1 MNGLNMSRY
10 IVCALSLLLTF
21 LPVVSW
27 GRTDNA
33 ALATQAS
40 VRLIGGVTGVGDL
53 TEIPAGLDVELK
65 PGWHTYW
72 RSPGDAGAPPQLD
85 WNTPENTA
93 VNVGNVTLLY
103 PVPDRHITAGLETI
117 GYDGHVVFPLIITPL
132 HPGKPVELMARLTL
146 LVCSD
151 ICVPNEFQLHLQIPA
166 GTAAPSAA
174 AELLQD
180 WRARVPVRDQQAWQ
194 ISGTRAGDNGSAL
207 VDFTVA
213 KPLQNPRV
221 FAETAEG
228 GIFSPPDITL
238 NESHTAGTVKLIL
251 RPGSEM
257 PRPPLVTLTL
267 ADGQRGWEQNVELA
281 AAPQATP
288 MPQPA
293 VAALAAPASLMVM
306 LLFAFLGGLILN
318 LMPCVLPVLSLKVL
332 KFMGHGGRE
341 DHEARHSF
349 LATSAGIIAS
359 FLLLAGIM
367 LALRAAGQ
375 SVGWGMQF
383 QHPGFLLFLM
393 AVLLIFAGNLWGLF
407 EIQLPAALNDRLF
420 AASAHHPKLLGD
432 FLTGGFAALLATP
445 CTAPFLGT
453 AIGFALGAGSGTII
467 AIFAGMGLGM
477 ATPYLLVAAFPGLAT
492 RMPRPGAWMIKLKR
506 VLAFALLGTAV
517 WLGGILVMQS
527 QAETTVFDEA
537 AIPRHMAEGKT
548 VFVDVTAAWCITC
561 QVNKKL
567 VLDRADITAR
577 LTAPDV
583 IFIRR
588 DWTRPDQSIADY
600 LHRFGRGGIPFNVVY
615 GPGAPGGIVLPELL
629 TVDAVTEALDKAG
642 KKP

>member
-1 MNGLNMSRY
+1 MSRFA
-10 IVCALSLLLTF
+10 VFAFFLLLSS
-21 LPVVSW
+21 LPGASW
-27 GRTDNA
+27 GGNGA
-33 ALATQAS
+33 GQIPEQAS
-40 VRLIGGVTGVGDL
+40 VRLISGVTGVGDL
-53 TEIPAGLDVELK
+53 AEIPAGLEVVLN

-85 WNTPENTA
+85 WNTPGDPV
-93 VNVGNVTLLY
+93 VNIGSLTLLY
-103 PVPDRHITAGLETI
+103 PVPDRHIIAGLETI
-117 GYDGHVVFPLIITPL
+117 GYDGHLVFPLAIAPL
-132 HPGKPVELMARLTL
+132 HPGQAVELTARLTL

-151 ICVPNEFQLHLQIPA
+151 ICVPNEFKVQLQVPA
-166 GTAAPSAA
+166 GEAAPSESAYLIK
-174 AELLQD
+174 E
-180 WRARVPVRDQQAWQ
+180 WNARVPVRDPQSWR
-194 ISGTRAGDNGSAL
+194 ITETRAGDKGSAL
-207 VDFTVA
+207 VDFVA
-213 KPLQNPRV
+213 APPLKNPRV

-238 NESHTAGTVKLIL
+238 NSDRTQGTIKLVL

-257 PRPPLVTLTL
+257 PQPPRVTLTL
-267 ADGQRGWEQNVELA
+267 ADGKRGWEQSVELA
-281 AAPQATP
+281 AAPQTATTP
-288 MPQPA
+288 VETAAA
-293 VAALAAPASLMVM
+293 VAAPVVPVASLSLM

-341 DHEARHSF
+341 DHEARQSF

-367 LALRAAGQ
+367 LVLRAAGQ

-383 QHPGFLLFLM
+383 QHPGFLLFLI
-393 AVLLIFAGNLWGLF
+393 AVLLAFAGNMWGLF
-407 EIQLPAALNDRLF
+407 EIQLPSALNDRLF

-432 FLTGGFAALLATP
+432 FLTGAFAALLATP

-453 AIGFALGAGSGTII
+453 AIGFALGAGTGAII

-477 ATPYLLVAAFPGLAT
+477 ATPYLLVAAVPGVAT
-492 RMPRPGAWMIKLKR
+492 QMPRPGAWMIKLKR
-506 VLAFALLGTAV
+506 LLALALLGTAV
-517 WLGGILVMQS
+517 WLGGILIMQS
-527 QAETTVFDEA
+527 HAETMVFDEA
-537 AIPRHMAEGKT
+537 AIPQQVAEGKT

-567 VLDRADITAR
+567 VLDRADISAR
-577 LTAPDV
+577 LTAPNV
-583 IFIRR
+583 VFLKR

-629 TVDAVTEALDKAG
+629 TVDSVTAALDKAG